1 MSCCSWLTDSAV
13 WLQIFGFDI
22 LLDDKFR
29 AWLIEVNT
37 GPDLSS
43 RSPLDKQLKHKMVAQ
58 MLHLV
63 GVIPYD
69 RCVTC
74 APGLF
79 AARVVQYSLW
89 CMVKGRRFK
98 SVECMLH
105 NWNRHVC
112 CTQKVQLIW
121 QTCKQGCLHL
131 LLTCFAVQCSAV
143 LCCAGNRAT
152 DAYRDEYIAQ
162 QKLEQTARLTGLP
175 VSRSTSLAGSGRT
188 MSSSGRALVSCGSTL
203 SSCGSLVG
211 SRPQTVATSQA
222 QLGMRRSADWLP
234 ATAAAAASASGKHV
248 VRNTCCLI
256 TKLDAALTKATMS
269 AFPC

>member
-1 MSCCSWLTDSAV
+1 
-13 WLQIFGFDI
+13 
-22 LLDDKFR
+22 
-29 AWLIEVNT
+29 
-37 GPDLSS
+37 
-43 RSPLDKQLKHKMVAQ
+43 

-112 CTQKVQLIW
+112 CTQKVQIIW

-131 LLTCFAVQCSAV
+131 LLTCFAVQCSAVLCCAVLCCAVLCCAVLCCAV

-256 TKLDAALTKATMS
+256 TKVDAALTKATMS